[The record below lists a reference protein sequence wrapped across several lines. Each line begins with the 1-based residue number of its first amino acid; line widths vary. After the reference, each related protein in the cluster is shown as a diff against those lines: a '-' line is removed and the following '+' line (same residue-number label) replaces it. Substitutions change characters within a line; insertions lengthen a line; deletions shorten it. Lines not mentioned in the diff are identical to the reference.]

1 MTRVIMSSRIQWMG
15 YVALM
20 EENRIV
26 YSALMRK
33 SEDKAYMAR

>member
-1 MTRVIMSSRIQWMG
+1 MTRVIKSSRIQRVG

-20 EENRIV
+20 EENRTA